1 MVCAAKTHTIAERSK
16 IMRVWLYY
24 RLSRDEDEELNSLM
38 NQRSIIESYALSHGH
53 TIVGES
59 CDDNISG
66 MHFDRDGIEQLT
78 EAVDAGLID
87 AVIVKDLSRLGRHR
101 TQTALYIDYLRKNHV
116 RVLSATENID
126 TFNEADDLVIGFKG
140 LMNDFYAR
148 DGSRRVTTGYRQKQK
163 AGIVIT
169 PPFGYFKDKN
179 TNQVEIVPEAV
190 ETIHLIFSSYLGG
203 MGLKAIARMLN
214 EEKRKT
220 PAQMQMALLGKRM
233 PERLETEIKKK
244 YLWDG
249 TMVGRLLKDEAYT
262 GTLICHKSERN
273 KINKTF
279 RFTDAAEQFRHEN
292 YLPPIIT
299 REMWEQ
305 VQELMNMRKKDN
317 VRAGEGQT
325 IHRYSGLIACGDCG
339 RAFIGKRIKL
349 KNSQRVEYVC
359 STHHRFG
366 EEHCSAHTLRE
377 EYLDEL
383 IWAELIATKAQYQR
397 IWDAM
402 QDTMNR
408 WTPKATNTLSQL
420 KKLRQQIDT
429 MEEEMEDILMERIR
443 DKANAQ
449 RYDRM
454 IAKRE
459 EQIAQAKKK
468 IAELENLGQ
477 TIRSRQAK
485 LKKDISLID
494 QILEEGQMT
503 EAHLRL
509 LVEKISVYE
518 TEGGLRLEIKVK
530 APFQNHTDTYENGEL
545 TNSELEEIIKAG

>member
-1 MVCAAKTHTIAERSK
+1 
-16 IMRVWLYY
+16 MRVWLYY

-78 EAVDAGLID
+78 EVVDAGLID

-179 TNQVEIVPEAV
+179 TNQVEIVPEAA
-190 ETIHLIFSSYLGG
+190 ETIHLIFASYLSG
-203 MGLKAIARMLN
+203 MGLKAIARLLN

-279 RFTDAAEQFRHEN
+279 RFTEAAEQFRHEN

-349 KNSQRVEYVC
+349 KNGQRVEYVC

-377 EYLDEL
+377 EYLDE
-383 IWAELIATKAQYQR
+383 IIQAELITTKAQYQR

-402 QDTMNR
+402 QDTVNR

-420 KKLRQQIDT
+420 KKLRQQIET

-494 QILEEGQMT
+494 QILEDGQMT

-509 LVEKISVYE
+509 LIEKIFVYE

-530 APFQNHTDTYENGEL
+530 APFQNHTDTYENGVL

>member
-1 MVCAAKTHTIAERSK
+1 
-16 IMRVWLYY
+16 MRVWLYY

-38 NQRSIIESYALSHGH
+38 NQRSIIESYALNHGH

-163 AGIVIT
+163 TGIVIT
-169 PPFGYFKDKN
+169 PPFGYYKDKN
-179 TNQVEIVPEAV
+179 TNQVEIVPEAA
-190 ETIHLIFSSYLGG
+190 ETIRLIFSSYLGG

-220 PAQMQMALLGKRM
+220 PAQMQMVLRGKRM
-233 PERLETEIKKK
+233 PDRIETEIKKK

-249 TMVGRLLKDEAYT
+249 TMVSRLLKDEAYT

-279 RFTDAAEQFRHEN
+279 RFTEPDEQFRHEN

-299 REMWEQ
+299 REMWGQ

-317 VRAGEGQT
+317 VRAGEGQI

-339 RAFIGKRIKL
+339 RALSGKTIKN
-349 KNSQRVEYVC
+349 KSSSRVEYWC
-359 STHHRFG
+359 STYSHFG
-366 EEHCSAHTLRE
+366 KEYCNSHALRE
-377 EYLDEL
+377 EYLDEI
-383 IWAELIATKAQYQR
+383 IWAELIATKAQYQK

-402 QDTMNR
+402 QHTVDR

-420 KKLRQQIDT
+420 KKLRQQIET

-494 QILEEGQMT
+494 QILADGFMT

-509 LVEKISVYE
+509 LIEKITVYE
-518 TEGGLRLEIKVK
+518 KEDGLRLEIKVK

-545 TNSELEEIIKAG
+545 TSSELEEIIKAG

>member
-1 MVCAAKTHTIAERSK
+1 
-16 IMRVWLYY
+16 MRVWLYY
-24 RLSRDEDEELNSLM
+24 RLSRDEDDELNSLM

-78 EAVDAGLID
+78 GAVDAGLID

-101 TQTALYIDYLRKNHV
+101 TQTALYIDYLRQNHV

-179 TNQVEIVPEAV
+179 TNQVEIVPEAA
-190 ETIHLIFSSYLGG
+190 ETVHLIFASYLSG

-220 PAQMQMALLGKRM
+220 PAQMQKKLLGKRM

-244 YLWDG
+244 YLWDA
-249 TMVGRLLKDEAYT
+249 TMVSRLLRDEAYT

-279 RFTDAAEQFRHEN
+279 RFTDAEEQFRHEN
-292 YLPPIIT
+292 YLPSIIT
-299 REMWEQ
+299 KELWEQ
-305 VQELMNMRKKDN
+305 VQELMDMRKKDN
-317 VRAGEGQT
+317 VRAGENQT
-325 IHRYSGLIACGDCG
+325 IHRYSGLVTCGDCG
-339 RAFIGKRIKL
+339 RAFSGKTVKS
-349 KNSQRVEYVC
+349 KNKSRVEYWC
-359 STHHRFG
+359 STYLRYG
-366 EEHCSAHTLRE
+366 KEHCGSHAIRE
-377 EYLDEL
+377 EYLDE
-383 IWAELIATKAQYQR
+383 IIRTELIATKTQYQQM
-397 IWDAM
+397 WNAM
-402 QDTMNR
+402 QDTIDR

-420 KKLRQQIDT
+420 KKLREKIKSL
-429 MEEEMEDILMERIR
+429 EEEMEDILMERIR
-443 DKANAQ
+443 DKVNAD

-454 IAKRE
+454 IVKRE

-485 LKKDISLID
+485 LRKDISLID
-494 QILEEGQMT
+494 QILADGSMT

-509 LVEKISVYE
+509 LIEKIYVYE
-518 TEGGLRLEIKVK
+518 TENGLHLDIKVK
-530 APFQNHTDTYENGEL
+530 APFQNHTDAYEDGVL
-545 TNSELEEIIKAG
+545 TSRELEEIIKAG

>member
-1 MVCAAKTHTIAERSK
+1 
-16 IMRVWLYY
+16 MRVWLYY

-59 CDDNISG
+59 CDDDISG

-140 LMNDFYAR
+140 LMNDYYAR

-163 AGIVIT
+163 TGIVIT

-179 TNQVEIVPEAV
+179 TNQVEIVPEAA
-190 ETIHLIFSSYLGG
+190 ETIHLIFASYLSG
-203 MGLKAIARMLN
+203 MGLKAIARLLN

-279 RFTDAAEQFRHEN
+279 RFTEAAEQFRHEN

-377 EYLDEL
+377 EYLDE
-383 IWAELIATKAQYQR
+383 IIQAELIATKAQYQQM
-397 IWDAM
+397 WDAM
-402 QDTMNR
+402 QDTVNR

-420 KKLRQQIDT
+420 KKLRQQIEAT
-429 MEEEMEDILMERIR
+429 EEEMEDILMERIR

-485 LKKDISLID
+485 LRKDISLID
-494 QILEEGQMT
+494 QILADGQMT

-509 LVEKISVYE
+509 LIEKILVYE

-530 APFQNHTDTYENGEL
+530 APFQNHTDTYDNGVL

>member
-1 MVCAAKTHTIAERSK
+1 
-16 IMRVWLYY
+16 MRVWLYY
-24 RLSRDEDEELNSLM
+24 RLSRDEDEELNSLR
-38 NQRSIIESYALSHGH
+38 NQRSIIESYALRNGH
-53 TIVGES
+53 SIVGES
-59 CDDNISG
+59 FDDNVSG
-66 MHFDRDGIEQLT
+66 MHFDREGIEQLC
-78 EAVDAGLID
+78 EAVDAGCID

-101 TQTALYIDYLRKNHV
+101 TQTALFIDYLRQNNV

-179 TNQVEIVPEAV
+179 TNRVEIVPEAA
-190 ETIHLIFSSYLGG
+190 ETIHLIFASYVGG
-203 MGLKAIARMLN
+203 MGVKAIARMLN

-220 PAQMQMALLGKRM
+220 PAQMQMELLGKRM
-233 PERLETEIKKK
+233 PEKQEQIKKK

-249 TMVGRLLKDEAYT
+249 TMVSRLLKDEAYT

-279 RFTDAAEQFRHEN
+279 RFTEAAEQFRHEN

-299 REMWEQ
+299 RELWEQ
-305 VQELMNMRKKDN
+305 VQELMEMRKKDN
-317 VRAGEGQT
+317 VRAGEGQA
-325 IHRYSGLIACGDCG
+325 IHRYSGLIVCGDCG
-339 RAFIGKRIKL
+339 RAFTAKTIKS
-349 KNSQRVEYVC
+349 KSGIRTEYWC
-359 STHHRFG
+359 STYLRYGKEYCGSH
-366 EEHCSAHTLRE
+366 ALRE
-377 EYLDEL
+377 EYLEE
-383 IWAELIATKAQYQR
+383 IIKAELLSTKEQYKQM
-397 IWDAM
+397 WDAM
-402 QDTMNR
+402 QDSINR

-420 KKLRQQIDT
+420 KKLRET
-429 MEEEMEDILMERIR
+429 VETLEEEMEDILMERIR
-443 DKANAQ
+443 DKANAE
-449 RYDRM
+449 RYDHM
-454 IAKRE
+454 IQKRE

-494 QILEEGQMT
+494 EILADGQMT

-509 LVEKISVYE
+509 LIEKIYVYQAE
-518 TEGGLRLEIKVK
+518 DGLSLDIKVK
-530 APFQNHTDTYENGEL
+530 APFQNHTDTYENGVL
-545 TNSELEEIIKAG
+545 TNRELEEIIQGVGA

>member
-1 MVCAAKTHTIAERSK
+1 
-16 IMRVWLYY
+16 MRVWLYY

-163 AGIVIT
+163 TGIVIT
-169 PPFGYFKDKN
+169 PPFGYYKDKN
-179 TNQVEIVPEAV
+179 TNHVEIVPEAA
-190 ETIHLIFSSYLGG
+190 ETIRLIFSSYLGG

-220 PAQMQMALLGKRM
+220 PAQMQMVLRGKRM
-233 PERLETEIKKK
+233 PDRIETEIKKK

-249 TMVGRLLKDEAYT
+249 TMVSRLLKDEAYT

-279 RFTDAAEQFRHEN
+279 RFTEPDEQFRHEN

-299 REMWEQ
+299 REMWGQ

-317 VRAGEGQT
+317 VRAGEGQI

-339 RAFIGKRIKL
+339 RALSGKTIKN
-349 KNSQRVEYVC
+349 KSSSRVEYWC
-359 STHHRFG
+359 STYSHFG
-366 EEHCSAHTLRE
+366 KEYCNSHALRE
-377 EYLDEL
+377 EYLDEI
-383 IWAELIATKAQYQR
+383 IWAELIATKAQYQQ

-402 QDTMNR
+402 QHTVDR

-420 KKLRQQIDT
+420 KKLRQQIET

-494 QILEEGQMT
+494 QILADGFMT

-509 LVEKISVYE
+509 LIEKITVYE
-518 TEGGLRLEIKVK
+518 KEDGLRLEIKVK

-545 TNSELEEIIKAG
+545 TSSELEEIIKAG